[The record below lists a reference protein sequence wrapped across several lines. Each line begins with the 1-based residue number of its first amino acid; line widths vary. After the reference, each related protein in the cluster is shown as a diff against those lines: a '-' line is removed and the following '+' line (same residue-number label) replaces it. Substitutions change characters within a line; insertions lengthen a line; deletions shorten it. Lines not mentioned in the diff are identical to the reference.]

1 METGAISV
9 SNTQNKAFKKRKPRP
24 NFLKSQES
32 NKESLISCS
41 YSLIYHTLLM
51 TIENEKKGNDKLCVY
66 MDEMLHSIFFLGY
79 IYDSPRLT
87 PSDFFRSPETREQ
100 VMKKF
105 PRPFEKYRSHLPT
118 RTPFSILLNMME
130 TLYCTEEK
138 IIEELLRLLKKLGF
152 PNPLHKPGSKYE
164 QYYTLESTVICV
176 CYSDSDSQRTFW

>member
-9 SNTQNKAFKKRKPRP
+9 SNTQNKAFKKRKPSP

-51 TIENEKKGNDKLCVY
+51 TTENEKKGNDKLCVY

-118 RTPFSILLNMME
+118 RTPFSILLNM
-130 TLYCTEEK
+130 
-138 IIEELLRLLKKLGF
+138 LRVKGLAQGPSSGSLAVLGF
-152 PNPLHKPGSKYE
+152 EL
-164 QYYTLESTVICV
+164 I
-176 CYSDSDSQRTFW
+176 TFWLEDGDTLLH